1 MVKKLKKPLG
11 QMLVDSGIL
20 TPDQLSAALEHQQEA
35 GIYLGKALLDLK
47 FVSEE
52 VLFKFLSEQLEIPM
66 IQLNSFQVSKESI
79 ELISDTIA
87 RKYMVLPLF
96 ELNGV
101 LNVAISDPLDP
112 STLDIIARETRM
124 EVEPIICTPTEIEN
138 SIDVYYGMSKM
149 IGGLDTTLLGAGKDQ
164 AAGGELT
171 DETRIVD
178 MVDGLIT
185 QAVKYKA
192 SDIHI
197 EPRENDVR
205 IRFRIDGQLREFF
218 NPSKKIHLPL
228 ISRIK
233 IMSELDIAETRKPQ
247 DGRIHVVSN
256 GSRIDLR
263 ISTYPTYYGEK
274 VVMRVLDVENA
285 KLQLED
291 LGFDPKVKKVYES
304 LASAGEGIILV
315 SGPTGSG
322 KTTTLYAT
330 LNKINVPT
338 RNIVTIEDPV
348 EYELANI
355 NQAQVNAKA
364 GMTFALAL
372 RAILRQD
379 PDIIM
384 IGEIR
389 DEETVD
395 LAVRAA
401 LTGHLVFSTIHTND
415 AATGFTRLANWG
427 VEPFLITSTVK
438 AIIAQRLVRKLCV
451 KCRQPYTP
459 DSGLIQR
466 IGLEK
471 DKKYTF
477 YKPMG
482 CLSCRNVGYKG
493 RMGIFELLVMNET
506 ISDLVE
512 KNTSA
517 HAIKR
522 AAVKDGMVTIRRD
535 GIKKIIR
542 GDTSIDEVISGLAV
556 GFSEVE

>member
-11 QMLVDSGIL
+11 QMLVDSDIL
-20 TPDQLSAALEHQQEA
+20 TSDQLTEALEHQKEA
-35 GIYLGKALLDLK
+35 GIYLGKALIDLK

-52 VLFKFLSEQLEIPM
+52 NLFNFLSDQLEIPM
-66 IQLNSFQVSKESI
+66 IQLNSFKVSKESI
-79 ELISDTIA
+79 NLITDTMA
-87 RKYMVLPLF
+87 RKYKVLPLF

-101 LNVAISDPLDP
+101 LNVAVSDPLDP

-149 IGGLDTTLLGAGKDQ
+149 IGGLDTTLFGGQDDQ
-164 AAGGELT
+164 GTGGNLT
-171 DETRIVD
+171 DETQIVD
-178 MVDGLIT
+178 MVDGLIA
-185 QAVKYKA
+185 QAAKYKA

-205 IRFRIDGQLREFF
+205 IRFRIDGQMREFF
-218 NPSKKIHLPL
+218 NPAKSIHLPL
-228 ISRIK
+228 VSRIK
-233 IMSELDIAETRKPQ
+233 IMSDLDIAETRKPQ
-247 DGRIHVVSN
+247 DGRIHIIAN
-256 GSRIDLR
+256 GHRIDLR

-274 VVMRVLDVENA
+274 VVLRVLDVESA

-291 LGFDPKVKKVYES
+291 LGFETDIKEIYES
-304 LASAGEGIILV
+304 LASGGEGIILV

-348 EYELANI
+348 EYELENI
-355 NQAQVNAKA
+355 NQAQVNTKA

-438 AIIAQRLVRKLCV
+438 AIIAQRLVRKLCTN
-451 KCRQPYTP
+451 CRQPYTP
-459 DSGLIQR
+459 DSELIKRLGLK
-466 IGLEK
+466 K

-477 YKPMG
+477 YNPVG

-493 RMGIFELLVMNET
+493 RTGMFELLVMNDT
-506 ISDLVE
+506 ISDLIGE
-512 KNTSA
+512 NAPA
-517 HAIKR
+517 HVIKR
-522 AAVKDGMVTIRRD
+522 TAVKNGMVTIHRD
-535 GIKKIIR
+535 GIAKVVK
-542 GDTSIDEVISGLAV
+542 GDTSIDEVASGLAL